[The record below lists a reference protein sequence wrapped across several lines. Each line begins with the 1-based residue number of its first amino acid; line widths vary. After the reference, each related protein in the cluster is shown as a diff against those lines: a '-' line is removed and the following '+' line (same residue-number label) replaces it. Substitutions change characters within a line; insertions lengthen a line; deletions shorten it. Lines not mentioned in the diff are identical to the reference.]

1 MPKLLKRRGLVLG
14 AILTLVVAGSA
25 FAYWTAG
32 GSGTGSAGVAAG
44 QSALS
49 ANQTTTLTAMF
60 PGDTAQV
67 ISGNFNNSN
76 TGPVHVNTVTAS
88 IASVVKASNA
98 VAGTCDA
105 TDFELAFAVMT
116 VNKEIPV
123 GTGVSSWTGAAIRF
137 NNKSVNQDACK
148 GATVNLAYEIA

>member
-1 MPKLLKRRGLVLG
+1 MPKLLKRRGLLLAGV
-14 AILTLVVAGSA
+14 ITVVAAGSA

-49 ANQTTTLTAMF
+49 ANQTSTLTAMF
-60 PGDTAQV
+60 PGDGAQV

-76 TGPVHVNTVTAS
+76 PGPVHVNSVTAS
-88 IASVVKASNA
+88 IASVVLASNA
-98 VAGTCDA
+98 PAGTCDA
-105 TDFELAFAVMT
+105 SDFELAFNHMT

-123 GTGVSSWTGAAIRF
+123 GTGVSTWTGAAIRF
-137 NNKSVNQDACK
+137 NNKTTNQDACK